1 MVMLKSKKLKV
12 VEPFPLYKWAKNF
25 KRIQD
30 RFYDNQYKLRRI
42 QQIEDFIT
50 LNNFNKVHHI
60 EEVRIDLELSPNIYT
75 DNIND
80 SDLILVT
87 HQGYSRYPCIGIVE
101 QIREWLKSCPKL
113 YICLNRHYLNI
124 DNSKIDM
131 DLPDDFLQAI
141 TFWLQKSLKDCV
153 VIDMSR
159 NYLDYGQN
167 FTWSLPDRHYYIAK

>member
-30 RFYDNQYKLRRI
+30 RVYDNQYKLRRI

-50 LNNFNKVHHI
+50 LNNFKKVHHI